1 MARDI
6 GVWLFGQ
13 SVGTL
18 SLLNGRLSFQYHHD
32 GLALPNAV
40 ALSQSLPL
48 VPEPFDDHQC
58 RAFFAGLLPEGNLLR
73 ISAHRDRR
81 FRDRDRTFR
90 PMMTAHFGAT

>member
-40 ALSQSLPL
+40 ACRRRSKS
-48 VPEPFDDHQC
+48 EP
-58 RAFFAGLLPEGNLLR
+58 P
-73 ISAHRDRR
+73 RR
-81 FRDRDRTFR
+81 LNIEPGVEADVG
-90 PMMTAHFGAT
+90 MVGCG